1 MTFEV
6 PPSKASIG
14 QNQWPFKMP
23 KATQPDVE
31 AAKEA
36 APELFA
42 EFEAAREKW
51 AAHQA
56 QHVKPATRLS
66 VPKLQF
72 LRPSLMREMDTKAN
86 RIDRV
91 YMLLEHYHPGLVDQF
106 DGLDQIEAFYT
117 AWAEGSGLSVGES
130 SASSTS

>member
-6 PPSKASIG
+6 PVSKASID
-14 QNQWPFKMP
+14 QNQWSFKMP
-23 KATQPDVE
+23 GDRKTY
-31 AAKEA
+31 K
-36 APELFA
+36 
-42 EFEAAREKW
+42 
-51 AAHQA
+51 
-56 QHVKPATRLS
+56 

-72 LRPSLMREMDTKAN
+72 MRPSLMREMDTKAN

-91 YMLLEHYHPGLVDQF
+91 YMLLEHYHPGLVDKF

>member
-1 MTFEV
+1 VTFEV
-6 PPSKASIG
+6 PASKASID
-14 QNQWPFKMP
+14 QNQWSFKMP
-23 KATQPDVE
+23 RDRKTY
-31 AAKEA
+31 K
-36 APELFA
+36 
-42 EFEAAREKW
+42 
-51 AAHQA
+51 
-56 QHVKPATRLS
+56 

-72 LRPSLMREMDTKAN
+72 MRPSLMREMDTKAN